1 MAEQRTREIGV
12 RKVMGASVFNIWA
25 LMSKSFVVLALLSS
39 VIATP
44 TAYFLLSSWLSGY
57 AYHVTMPWWI
67 FAVAISGTLALTV
80 AAVSWHT
87 LAAARV
93 NPVRSLKSE

>member
-1 MAEQRTREIGV
+1 
-12 RKVMGASVFNIWA
+12 
-25 LMSKSFVVLALLSS
+25 
-39 VIATP
+39 
-44 TAYFLLSSWLSGY
+44 
-57 AYHVTMPWWI
+57 MPWWI
-67 FAVAISGTLALTV
+67 FAAAIFGTLVLTV